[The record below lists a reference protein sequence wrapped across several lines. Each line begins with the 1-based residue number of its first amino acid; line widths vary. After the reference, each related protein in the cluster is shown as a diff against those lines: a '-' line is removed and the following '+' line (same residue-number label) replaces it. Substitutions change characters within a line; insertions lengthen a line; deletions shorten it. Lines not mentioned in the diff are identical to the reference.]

1 MPPTKRVP
9 TRKTN
14 SPLFSKPIPT
24 LKPVPV
30 PVTTTTTTRS
40 RRNPQPARQRRTI
53 STPIVTPPTVPLFK
67 DGPVLKEVGYPI
79 VPIVPPNI
87 FLPPAIV
94 PVRPP
99 PAPIDNGI
107 NSNPLSTGNNTGGSI
122 HQPSIFPGYAEADT
136 VVTEGIDDNTTML
149 IIAVIVC
156 GFIILK
162 KS

>member
-1 MPPTKRVP
+1 MPPTKRVS

-40 RRNPQPARQRRTI
+40 KRNPQPARQRNKI

-67 DGPVLKEVGYPI
+67 DGPVLKEVGFPT

-87 FLPPAIV
+87 FLPPTIV

-99 PAPIDNGI
+99 PAPIDTGI
-107 NSNPLSTGNNTGGSI
+107 NSNPLSTGNNTGGAI
-122 HQPSIFPGYAEADT
+122 NQPSIFPAYAETDN
-136 VVTEGIDDNTTML
+136 VVSGGIDDNTTML
-149 IIAVIVC
+149 IIAAIIC

-162 KS
+162 KA